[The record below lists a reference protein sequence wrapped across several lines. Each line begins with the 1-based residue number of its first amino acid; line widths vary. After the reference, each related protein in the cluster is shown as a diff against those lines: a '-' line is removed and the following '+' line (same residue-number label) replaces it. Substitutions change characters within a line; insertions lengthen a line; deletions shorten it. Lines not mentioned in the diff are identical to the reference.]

1 MTSNLTKT
9 EIKMLCL
16 ENGIE
21 NFEFFNFC
29 SINKSVNIYWSN
41 PDKECLTKN
50 WVFVLNDNENR
61 TLKCLVIPPNS
72 ISEIQLK
79 TRKDKPYKLDIQIDS
94 DNVNLR
100 DTRSGIFFGR
110 WLIKTISY

>member
-21 NFEFFNFC
+21 NFEFFNFS
-29 SINKSVNIYWSN
+29 SINKAVNIYWSN
-41 PDKECLTKN
+41 PDKMCLSMN

-72 ISEIQLK
+72 ITESQMK
-79 TRKDKPYKLDIQIDS
+79 TRSDRPNKLDIRIDS
-94 DNVNLR
+94 DSANLR
-100 DTRSGIFFGR
+100 DTISGIYFSK
-110 WLIKTISY
+110 WLVKTIDY

>member
-1 MTSNLTKT
+1 MANLTKT
-9 EIKMLCL
+9 QIKLFCL

-21 NFEFFNFC
+21 NFEFFNYC

-41 PDKECLTKN
+41 PDKMCLRMN

-72 ISEIQLK
+72 ISETQMK
-79 TRKDKPYKLDIQIDS
+79 TRSDRPHKLDIQIDS
-94 DNVNLR
+94 NSVNLR
-100 DTRSGIFFGR
+100 DTRSGIYFSR
-110 WLIKTISY
+110 WLVKTINY